1 MLLRRACLQVHA
13 VEAFT
18 SRHKKNPLSDLLA
31 REALQLLGN
40 SLEVVLVCS
49 SVAALVL
56 LQAAWRDG
64 ADLAARADCLLGST
78 LAGLAFSNSPTAGCH
93 ALAYPLGAV
102 HGVLLC
108 L

>member
-1 MLLRRACLQVHA
+1 M
-13 VEAFT
+13 
-18 SRHKKNPLSDLLA
+18 
-31 REALQLLGN
+31 
-40 SLEVVLVCS
+40 
-49 SVAALVL
+49 L

-102 HGVLLC
+102 HGVLLF

>member
-40 SLEVVLVCS
+40 SLEVSVVL
-49 SVAALVL
+49 A
-56 LQAAWRDG
+56 
-64 ADLAARADCLLGST
+64 
-78 LAGLAFSNSPTAGCH
+78 
-93 ALAYPLGAV
+93 
-102 HGVLLC
+102 
-108 L
+108 